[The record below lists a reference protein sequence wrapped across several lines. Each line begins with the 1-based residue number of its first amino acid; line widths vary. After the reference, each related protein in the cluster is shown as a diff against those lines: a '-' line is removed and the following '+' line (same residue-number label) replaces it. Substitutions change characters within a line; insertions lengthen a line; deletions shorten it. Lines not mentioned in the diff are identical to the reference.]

1 MSEAANEGLSG
12 EARVVL
18 DHYAATARMS
28 RAVEDEVWRRI
39 ETSRAAKPGPRAARA
54 ATASTS
60 ARTWAIAGLVAA
72 AAIVTLWW
80 SGVLA
85 PSAATRADGK
95 DSRTQAGDETK
106 IDRAEGQVDTRGST
120 GASRKRAG
128 EHRAADATAGIDA
141 TEATGEAREIET
153 SSAEPE
159 AAPPTAI
166 EATQAETTTPRT
178 ASPATPGSPNGTTKR
193 APRAEPP
200 TQAPPA
206 RTDLSAELD
215 LLARA
220 QSALAKGK
228 PAEAKELVAE
238 HRRSYPRSTLAE
250 ERDALE
256 LLAACANGPSSALA
270 TKARAFVE
278 RYPGS
283 PQAPRIEGSCVP

>member
-1 MSEAANEGLSG
+1 MSEAANGGLSG

-18 DHYAATARMS
+18 DDYAATARMP

-39 ETSRAAKPGPRAARA
+39 ARSRAARAAPRAAPA

-72 AAIVTLWW
+72 AAIVALWW
-80 SGVLA
+80 GGVLT
-85 PSAATRADGK
+85 PSAATRGDGHGA
-95 DSRTQAGDETK
+95 RTQAGDETK
-106 IDRAEGQVDTRGST
+106 IDRAEGQADTRGSA
-120 GASRKRAG
+120 GARREHAG
-128 EHRAADATAGIDA
+128 EHRAADASSAGD
-141 TEATGEAREIET
+141 EPVATGEAVEIET
-153 SSAEPE
+153 LSLEPE

-166 EATQAETTTPRT
+166 EATSVETTTSRT
-178 ASPATPGSPNGTTKR
+178 ASPATPSSPRGTTKG
-193 APRAEPP
+193 APPAEPP

-206 RTDLSAELD
+206 RTDLFAELD

-228 PAEAKELVAE
+228 PAETRKLVAE

-250 ERDALE
+250 ERDALD
-256 LLAACANGPSSALA
+256 LLAACADGPSSALA
-270 TKARAFVE
+270 TKAKAFLE

-283 PQAPRIEGSCVP
+283 PQASRIEGSCVP